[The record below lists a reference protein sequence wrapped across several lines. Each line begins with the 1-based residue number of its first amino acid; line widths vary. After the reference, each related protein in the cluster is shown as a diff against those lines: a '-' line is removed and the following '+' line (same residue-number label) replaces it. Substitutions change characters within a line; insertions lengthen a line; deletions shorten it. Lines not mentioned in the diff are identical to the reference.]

1 MLVLG
6 KSGTGKTSAIPQLAQ
21 MLDLCVVIEDASL
34 FTGAGWKG
42 REVSS
47 IVKDVVT
54 SAESKI
60 HSNYAIVVLD
70 ETDKMVTN
78 QSPHSSFSMIN
89 NLLKMMEGAEIV
101 HEEGNKTW
109 RMDTSNLLFICLGA
123 FDGLEN
129 IILNRLNKGKKL
141 GFRTENKRFIPDNIF
156 SLAERQDLL
165 HYGMNTQFL
174 GRVAM
179 ITATNELREPALE
192 KILMSSDL
200 SVVTQFDSLLYAAL
214 VIKVSITK
222 NVAKEIA
229 KGAYQSGTGAR
240 ALLYELTDKL
250 KAALYFVDLKKT
262 YEIKLDYFP
271 DEKKMILKYQENE
284 RKCKTISLEKR
295 LPIKQMREDLI
306 AIPLDLEQYNFPS
319 VLQYAEMVAEQF
331 YIENSQASITYS
343 YPYVFQVFFPDLF
356 STLT

>member
-174 GRVAM
+174 GRVFCHLPF
-179 ITATNELREPALE
+179 E
-192 KILMSSDL
+192 
-200 SVVTQFDSLLYAAL
+200 FC
-214 VIKVSITK
+214 VIHLCCIY
-222 NVAKEIA
+222 
-229 KGAYQSGTGAR
+229 G
-240 ALLYELTDKL
+240 
-250 KAALYFVDLKKT
+250 
-262 YEIKLDYFP
+262 
-271 DEKKMILKYQENE
+271 
-284 RKCKTISLEKR
+284 
-295 LPIKQMREDLI
+295 
-306 AIPLDLEQYNFPS
+306 
-319 VLQYAEMVAEQF
+319 
-331 YIENSQASITYS
+331 
-343 YPYVFQVFFPDLF
+343 
-356 STLT
+356 